1 MVCDRCALDKTA
13 TVVRSFTALRVD
25 PRSGKETTEVRTSRL
40 CVACGGGDTPEALVA
55 IGQRGR

>member
-1 MVCDRCALDKTA
+1 MPGDGCRDHA
-13 TVVRSFTALRVD
+13 T
-25 PRSGKETTEVRTSRL
+25 TTEVRTSRL